1 MSQPLFDYFLMTSSH
16 SLTQEIIAHA
26 ITLTQL
32 RVTKEATHTYLALY
46 TAVLKN
52 TMAKPKLKLDVTYL
66 ILGHLL
72 SDLLYSKWMLE
83 TSYIKI
89 KQKANDQMFTYNEK
103 SCLNKQEEI
112 WNMPTQRYIFLCV
125 CKYRCTYI
133 YIRGGGIHGVC
144 VCMWRE
150 REIIKDA
157 EDDR

>member
-32 RVTKEATHTYLALY
+32 RVTKEATHTYLV
-46 TAVLKN
+46 TATLKN
-52 TMAKPKLKLDVTYL
+52 MMAKPKLKLDVTYL
-66 ILGHLL
+66 ILGHLS

-103 SCLNKQEEI
+103 SCLNKQEKYGLCPHKDI
-112 WNMPTQRYIFLCV
+112 FFLCV
-125 CKYRCTYI
+125 CKYMCVYI
-133 YIRGGGIHGVC
+133 SIYGGSMC
-144 VCMWRE
+144 VHVERE
-150 REIIKDA
+150 R
-157 EDDR
+157 